1 MSTSK
6 DVTQSAKNDS
16 ELTTDTSWM
25 DAIWKWAKDNKLNKK
40 IIPRNSSELLALK
53 ELNLTYKGKGLGLKD
68 IPKEIGQLTNL
79 TSLNIRNN
87 ELTAL
92 PESIGQLVNL
102 TSIYASDNRL
112 EALPESIS
120 QLTKL
125 KFLNISSNQLETLPE
140 SIGQLTKLTNL
151 DISDNKLTTL
161 PESIGQLTNLKKLN
175 ISCNRLETL
184 PESIGQLINLTE
196 LPICHNQ
203 LTELPESIGQLT
215 NLTCL
220 DVSSNKLIALPESI
234 GQLTNLTR
242 LDVGNNKLIALPESI
257 GQLTNLEDL
266 SIYNNELTTL
276 PESIGQL
283 INLTELTIRHNQL
296 TELPESIGQLTDL
309 TRLNVSYN
317 KLTALP
323 KSIDQ
328 LTNLINFQTEG
339 NKMSEKKKF
348 SIDTNGYGVEKYAGT
363 VEKSISKYFQD
374 NDIDLE
380 DYNNGEVSDI
390 PDEFDFAPD
399 GFWSI
404 DDLWHVYGP
413 WLQDTNTIRVTD
425 DSYTEVWS
433 SSLDIEELKEAGVS
447 IKCISDEGTI
457 LSPFYDKERDDVNVL
472 VGNTVEKG
480 CLLAGELSLDE
491 DFDPSKLTICYH
503 ETEDDGW
510 IAARFEYNGIE
521 AESGDADTEIKES
534 KFYWLLED

>member
-6 DVTQSAKNDS
+6 DLTQSAKNDS

-79 TSLNIRNN
+79 TSLNIKNN

-102 TSIYASDNRL
+102 TSIYASDNQL

-125 KFLNISSNQLETLPE
+125 KFLNISCNRLETLPE

-175 ISCNRLETL
+175 ISCHRLE
-184 PESIGQLINLTE
+184 
-196 LPICHNQ
+196 
-203 LTELPESIGQLT
+203 
-215 NLTCL
+215 
-220 DVSSNKLIALPESI
+220 
-234 GQLTNLTR
+234 
-242 LDVGNNKLIALPESI
+242 
-257 GQLTNLEDL
+257 
-266 SIYNNELTTL
+266 TL

-309 TRLNVSYN
+309 TRLNVSSN

-348 SIDTNGYGVEKYAGT
+348 SIDTNGYGVERYAGT
-363 VEKSISKYFQD
+363 VERSISKYFQD

-390 PDEFDFAPD
+390 PDEFDFNYD

-404 DDLWHVYGP
+404 DDLWHIYGP
-413 WLQDTNTIRVTD
+413 WLQDTNTISVTD
-425 DSYTEVWS
+425 DSHTEVWS